1 MTQHAVRL
9 FQDKD
14 TTALVDLW
22 GICDLTR
29 PWNDAHA
36 DIAFCVKSQSSC
48 LFVAQNSNGAIIGS
62 VMVGSDGHRG
72 WYYYLAVA
80 PENRRQ
86 GIGKQLLTVAEQ
98 WLKEQGVPKA
108 QLMIRA
114 ENDQAVSFYES
125 VGYTEEDRIIMSKRL
140 I

>member
-1 MTQHAVRL
+1 MTQHTVRL

-14 TTALVDLW
+14 ATVLVDLW

-36 DIAFCVKSQSSC
+36 DIVFCVKSPGSR
-48 LFVAQNSNGAIIGS
+48 LFVAENSNGEIIGS
-62 VMVGSDGHRG
+62 VMAGYDGHRG
-72 WYYYLAVA
+72 WFYYLAVA
-80 PENRRQ
+80 PEHRRQ

-140 I
+140 T